1 MIMAFDDWDEQGRI
15 LDSEQRID
23 ARQMIG
29 CGWSV
34 RDVAKHYGMSEQ
46 QLRQELG
53 LPQFRTVET
62 PDRQKTLFDD
72 RGEA

>member
-1 MIMAFDDWDEQGRI
+1 VIIAPDDFDEQGRF

-29 CGWSV
+29 CGWAI
-34 RDVAKHYGMSEQ
+34 RDVAKHFGLTEQ
-46 QLRQELG
+46 QLRGELG
-53 LPQFRTVET
+53 LPQFRSDVNV
-62 PDRQKTLFDD
+62 DRQKNLFDD

>member
-1 MIMAFDDWDEQGRI
+1 MAFDGWDEQGRF

-29 CGWSV
+29 CGWAV

-53 LPQFRTVET
+53 LPQFRTLET
-62 PDRQKTLFDD
+62 SDRQKTLFDD